1 MQRLVFTN
9 GGGQTIDLTSGN
21 FGITEW
27 EGFSNTSLN
36 IQQQQVPFQDGGVFL
51 DALIEQRELS
61 VTLAM
66 QDNNNLELRYQQ
78 RRELISALNPKLGEG
93 YLIYTNDFTSK
104 RIKCIPQ
111 IPLFETHNS
120 DTVGTPKASLAWTA
134 CEPYWEDLEDT
145 VVFLNDGENIIQNDG
160 DIPVGIKLNILNDS
174 TQIKDI
180 LLRNANEDREIKLNV
195 ETNKS
200 IEINTNVGNKKIE
213 SQNLVIDLIASP
225 LGGKVAYSSKLKLYA
240 NIQETNLKTSKNLVD
255 WKMINLYSNIGGRTI
270 NWLDETEEFIAIY
283 DTSGILDFP
292 HIYTSKDGIEW
303 NLNIAQS
310 LGSDN
315 TFTSI
320 AYGSGK
326 YVLVGRNGVIYTS
339 TDKINWTARTSNV
352 NVNLNKIIY
361 SREKNIFIIIGNSG
375 TILRSHDGITWTSVE
390 NVTASNINDIKEI
403 EGKFILT
410 GMNNT
415 CMQSENGTSWESI
428 IIDDMTGTVDFY
440 GVTYILEKYYLYG
453 RRLKEGSTYYS
464 VIYNSGDLDR
474 WTRVV
479 DNDDNVMGTISFL
492 EYVYDYG
499 YYILNLSRKTLNF
512 NSYETLLYGNV
523 SKFAYS
529 KKLKLYMYVDGLKI
543 HTSYDLKNWLNYNS
557 EYSIAGI
564 CYSEY
569 YNCFLLYSNTNYNIR
584 VFKTI
589 NGDNLQLIYQNTEW
603 HGRITNLK
611 VFDNVCFLL
620 GGKYDPSD
628 RALILKSENLTQW
641 NDVSPITTGFFESI
655 TKGNNKYILVGGIT
669 EASNSDGIVYE
680 SNNGENWIIKNLGS
694 FTPQHL
700 YSIASSSE
708 GKIVIGGSSIY
719 YSDDNIN
726 WQQIYSSSFIIYDC
740 VYSEYYKQFVLTS
753 YYFSLGTFYSE
764 TYFFRDGNKTM
775 FMGEETIENIRFNRI
790 VVIDN
795 GDIFLSGFSYLYKL
809 YYDEKEN
816 IINKISPDSN
826 MNIQLEVGINNI
838 VLSYIFTTSSES
850 LNQNQNILKFRQKYL
865 GV

>member
-1 MQRLVFTN
+1 MQKLVFTN

-21 FGITEW
+21 FGITNW
-27 EGFSNTSLN
+27 EGLSGVDLN
-36 IQQQQVPFQDGGVFL
+36 IQTQQVPFQDGGVFL
-51 DALIEQRELS
+51 DALMEQREIS
-61 VTLAM
+61 VTVAI
-66 QDNNNLELRYQQ
+66 QDNNDLSARYERKRQ
-78 RRELISALNPKLGEG
+78 LISALNPKLGEG
-93 YLIYTNDFTSK
+93 VLVYTNDYLS
-104 RIKCIPQ
+104 RQIKAVPQ
-111 IPLFETHNS
+111 LPIFENKNS
-120 DTVGTPKASLAWTA
+120 NDAGTLKASVVFS
-134 CEPYWEDLEDT
+134 CPSPYWEDLEET

-240 NIQETNLKTSKNLVD
+240 NIQEKKLKTSKNLVD
-255 WKMINLYSNIGGRTI
+255 WKMINLHDNISGRTI

-292 HIYTSKDGIEW
+292 HIYTSKDGINW
-303 NLNIAQS
+303 NLNTARS

-339 TDKINWTARTSNV
+339 TDKINWTARTSGV
-352 NVNLNKIIY
+352 NVNLNKVIY
-361 SREKNIFIIIGNSG
+361 SREKNIFIIIGDSG
-375 TILRSHDGITWTSVE
+375 TILRSQDGITWVSVE
-390 NVTASNINDIKEI
+390 NVTTSNINDIKEI

-428 IIDDMTGTVDFY
+428 IIGDISGTVDFY

-464 VIYNSGDLDR
+464 VIYNSVDLDR

-479 DNDDNVMGTISFL
+479 DNNDNVMGTISFL

-499 YYILNLSRKTLNF
+499 YYILNLNRKTLNF

-529 KKLKLYMYVDGLKI
+529 KKLKLYMYVDGFKI
-543 HTSYDLKNWLNYNS
+543 HTSYDLKNWLSYNS

-569 YNCFLLYSNTNYNIR
+569 YNCFLLYSNTNNNIR
-584 VFKTI
+584 IFKTI

-603 HGRITNLK
+603 RGRITNLK

-620 GGKYDPSD
+620 GGESQSTK
-628 RALILKSENLTQW
+628 ALILKSENLSQW
-641 NDVSPITTGFFESI
+641 NNVSPITTGYFESV
-655 TKGNNKYILVGGIT
+655 TKINNKYILVGGIT

-700 YSIASSSE
+700 YSIASSPE

-726 WQQIYSSSFIIYDC
+726 WQQIYSSPFIIYDC

-753 YYFSLGTFYSE
+753 YYFSIGTFYSI

-790 VVIDN
+790 VATDN
-795 GDIFLSGFSYLYKL
+795 GDVFLSGFSYLYKL
-809 YYDEKEN
+809 YYGEKEN

-838 VLSYIFTTSSES
+838 VLSYIFTISSKSES
-850 LNQNQNILKFRQKYL
+850 LNQNILKFRQKYL